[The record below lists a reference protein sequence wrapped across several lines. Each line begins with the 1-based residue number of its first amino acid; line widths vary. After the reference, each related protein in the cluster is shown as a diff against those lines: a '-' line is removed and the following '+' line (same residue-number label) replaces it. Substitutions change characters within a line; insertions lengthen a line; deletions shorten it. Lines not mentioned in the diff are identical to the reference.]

1 MKKMWLLIVLAL
13 FLSAGVSAQKQH
25 SLKLLAVQENADG
38 SQTGSGADL
47 YLELKEGSGR
57 VFLDTFPATKI
68 DTQISTRFAKEIA
81 CHYYKLSCDKYDFIY
96 TIKAES
102 NIIGGP
108 SAGAAIAALTAIA
121 VLDLDYRQDIAITGT
136 INSGGIIG
144 PVGGVKEKLEAASQL
159 GLDTVLVAKGTAS
172 PPDAVDLNGADVS
185 KNVSENASALNAS
198 EQSINLTQ
206 YAKENLSLAVME
218 VSDLDE
224 VMLYLTG
231 AQLNHKEVVIEENQE
246 YTEIMSGLRNLLCQ
260 RIDKIENELKK
271 EGITV
276 NESILQRVREQQGKS
291 ANATLQGDHYSA
303 ASYCFTANIMLR
315 SFYYQEKNPGL
326 NALWNRFGKLEQD
339 VEALEN
345 DISKEP
351 IETISDLQT
360 YIIVKERL
368 DDVRGQIADFKE
380 LQRDPEQEFY
390 GILSYAEERYFSA
403 QAWMKFFSMS
413 GRKLLLDQEHLQ
425 QSCRQKISE
434 AEERQQY
441 VSLYISEFDAKN
453 IKERIDGA
461 IDADKKSEYELC
473 LIKAIQAKGD
483 ANAILSVMGVRKD
496 VLGEVLDSKIMA
508 VKRVIAEN
516 SAEGKFPI
524 LGYSYYRYAT
534 SLKEEESYTALVYL
548 EYAMEM
554 SDLSLYFPEEKHFL
568 QRVYEKNFIT
578 EDMLWGFAAGAA
590 GYFILSQLFLRRK
603 KKHAAAGI
611 LPGRNKQNKLSIRK

>member
-1 MKKMWLLIVLAL
+1 MKKMWLLVVLVL
-13 FLSAGVSAQKQH
+13 FLSAAASAQKQH

-81 CHYYKLSCDKYDFIY
+81 CHFYKLPCNRYDFIY

-121 VLDLDYRQDIAITGT
+121 VLDLDYSQNIAITGT

-144 PVGGVKEKLEAASQL
+144 PVGSVKEKLEAASRL
-159 GLDTVLVAKGTAS
+159 ELNTVLVAKGTAS
-172 PPDAVDLNGADVS
+172 PRNAANFSGVNAS
-185 KNVSENASALNAS
+185 ENVSELNAP
-198 EQSINLTQ
+198 EQFINLTQ
-206 YAKENLSLAVME
+206 YAKENLSLIVVE

-231 AQLNHKEVVIEENQE
+231 AQLNHREVIIEENNE
-246 YTEIMSGLRNLLCQ
+246 YTEIMNGLRNLLCQ
-260 RIDKIENELKK
+260 RIDKIESELKK
-271 EGITV
+271 EGIVV

-291 ANATLQGDHYSA
+291 ANATGEGDYYSA

-315 SFYYQEKNPGL
+315 SSYYLEKKPSL
-326 NALWNRFGKLEQD
+326 NTLWNRFNKLEQD
-339 VEALEN
+339 VEALDK
-345 DISKEP
+345 DISKESV
-351 IETISDLQT
+351 ETISDLQT

-368 DDVRGQIADFKE
+368 DDVRKQIAKFKE
-380 LQRDPEQEFY
+380 LRQDPEQEFY

-413 GRKLLLDQEHLQ
+413 GRKLLLDKEHLH

-441 VSLYISEFDAKN
+441 VSLYISEFDAQN
-453 IKERIDGA
+453 IKERINDA
-461 IDADKKSEYELC
+461 VDADKAGEYELC

-483 ANAILSVMGVRKD
+483 ANAVLSAIGVRKD
-496 VLGEVLDSKIMA
+496 VLDEVLNSKIVA

-516 SAEGKFPI
+516 SADGKFPL
-524 LGYSYYRYAT
+524 LGYSYYRYAN
-534 SLKEEESYTALVYL
+534 SLKEQEPLTALIYL
-548 EYAMEM
+548 EYALEM
-554 SDLSLYFPEEKHFL
+554 SDLSLYFPEEK
-568 QRVYEKNFIT
+568 T
-578 EDMLWGFAAGAA
+578 
-590 GYFILSQLFLRRK
+590 LSQRISEKISPNYQWLAGFVAGVLATILLLQIKLK
-603 KKHAAAGI
+603 KIKRYWKR
-611 LPGRNKQNKLSIRK
+611 LLKYTQSD

>member
-1 MKKMWLLIVLAL
+1 MKKRVLSLKKMWLSAVLLLVL
-13 FLSAGVSAQKQH
+13 FLAATATAQKQY

-47 YLELKEGSGR
+47 YLELKKGTGR

-81 CHYYKLSCDKYDFIY
+81 CHFYKLSCDKYDFIY

-121 VLDLDYRQDIAITGT
+121 ILDLDYSQDIAITGT

-144 PVGGVKEKLEAASQL
+144 PVGGVKEKLEAASRL

-172 PPDAVDLNGADVS
+172 PPDDKDF
-185 KNVSENASALNAS
+185 SEVNASGLNASELNAS
-198 EQSINLTQ
+198 EQFINLTH
-206 YAKENLSLAVME
+206 YAKENLSLAVIE

-224 VMLYLTG
+224 IMLHLTG
-231 AQLNHKEVVIEENQE
+231 EQLNHKEVVIEENQE
-246 YTEIMSGLRNLLCQ
+246 YTEIMGGLQNLLCQ
-260 RIDKIENELKK
+260 RIDKIESELKK

-276 NESILQRVREQQGKS
+276 NESILQRVREQQSKS
-291 ANATLQGDHYSA
+291 INASKEGDFYSA

-315 SFYYQEKNPGL
+315 TSYYQEKKPSL
-326 NALWNRFGKLEQD
+326 NTLWNRFSKLEQD
-339 VEALEN
+339 VEALDN

-368 DDVRGQIADFKE
+368 DDVREQIAKFKE

-403 QAWMKFFSMS
+403 QAWMKFFSMN
-413 GRKLLLDQEHLQ
+413 GKKLLLDKEHLQ

-441 VSLYISEFDAKN
+441 VSLYISEFEAGS
-453 IKERIDGA
+453 IRERIGSA
-461 IDADKKSEYELC
+461 IDADKEGEYELC

-483 ANAILSVMGVRKD
+483 ANAIMSVMGVRKD
-496 VLGEVLDSKIMA
+496 VLAEVLDSKIMA

-534 SLKEEESYTALVYL
+534 SLKEKESLTALIYL

-554 SDLSLYFPEEKHFL
+554 SDLSLYFPEEKTFL
-568 QRVYEKNFIT
+568 QRISERIFIT
-578 EDMLWGFAAGAA
+578 EDMWWGFVVGAA
-590 GYFILSQLFLRRK
+590 GSLILSQIFLRRK
-603 KKHAAAGI
+603 KK
-611 LPGRNKQNKLSIRK
+611 KKLSK